1 MQMYKRTFLAVLIL
15 FCFGTVI
22 VKGQNETSKT
32 DSTYLLMKKVA
43 DWQWN
48 TLETKGWRNHKKDWT
63 SGAMYTGMM
72 AWAKLANDENYY
84 MKLIQ
89 VGIDNKWDTGKYRHF
104 ADDYCV
110 GQLYSQLYT
119 IYKQPEYIQKF
130 KALADT
136 IVSLPHSE
144 NLEWKNAIYTREW
157 AWCDA
162 LFMGPPALGYLTQA
176 TGDSNYLDKSI
187 ALWWKSTA
195 YLFDKTESLYYRDS
209 RYFNKKEKNGTK
221 VFWSRGN
228 GWVIGGLVRLLSVTP
243 ENHPE
248 RKKLVKLYVKMSEKL
263 ASLQQADGSW
273 HASLLDPDSFPVKE
287 TSGTGFICYA
297 MAWGINNGLIS
308 YKKYEPVV
316 SKAWAALKSSVHPD
330 GKLGFV
336 QAQGAAPDKVGYEDT
351 DVYGVGAFLLA
362 GSEIIPMYVNHKKN
376 VFVAEIYNETS
387 LEKEQTIEVR
397 WEDLSRKLK
406 KISPD
411 KFVLRDGVS
420 GLLIPS
426 KVEYSNGKPQSL
438 HFTVKVSPGT
448 NRIFEVS
455 KS

>member
-1 MQMYKRTFLAVLIL
+1 
-15 FCFGTVI
+15 
-22 VKGQNETSKT
+22 
-32 DSTYLLMKKVA
+32 MKKVA

-48 TLETKGWRNHKKDWT
+48 TLDTHGWKNHKKDWT
-63 SGAMYTGMM
+63 NGAMYAGMM
-72 AWAKLANDENYY
+72 AWAKLANDERYY
-84 MKLIQ
+84 NKLIQ
-89 VGIDNKWDTGKYRHF
+89 VSVDNKWDTGKYRHF

-119 IYKQPEYIQKF
+119 IYKKPEYIQKF

-136 IVSLPHSE
+136 IVTLPHTE
-144 NLEWKNAIYTREW
+144 GLEWKNSIFVREW

-176 TGDSNYLDKSI
+176 TGDSRYLDKSI

-195 YLFDKTESLYYRDS
+195 YLYDKEEHLYYRDS

-228 GWVIGGLVRLLSVTP
+228 GWVIGGLARLLSVTP

-248 RKKLVKLYVKMSEKL
+248 RKKLVKLFVQMSEKL

-273 HASLLDPDSFPVKE
+273 HASLLDPETFPVKE

-297 MAWGINNGLIS
+297 MAWGVNNGLIP
-308 YKKYEPVV
+308 YKKYEPVI
-316 SKAWAALKSSVHPD
+316 SKAWTALATSVHPD

-336 QAQGAAPDKVGYEDT
+336 QAQGAAPDKVGYDDT

-362 GSEIIPMYVNHKKN
+362 GTEVLPMYINHRKD
-376 VFVAEIYNETS
+376 VYVTQAYNETGV
-387 LEKEQTIEVR
+387 EKEQTIEVK
-397 WEDLSRKLK
+397 WSDLSKKVKKL
-406 KISPD
+406 SPD
-411 KFVLRDGVS
+411 KLVLKDASS

-426 KVEYSNGKPQSL
+426 KVEYTNEKPQSL
-438 HFTVKVSPGT
+438 RFTVKVSPGT
-448 NRIFEVS
+448 HRIFEVT